1 MKQFKVTIPDSKAQ
15 LFIEIMKSLSFV
27 KDIEENIEM
36 EIPEEHKSIVRE
48 RIEKY
53 KNNTQDYTDWE
64 DISQKINLD

>member
-1 MKQFKVTIPDSKAQ
+1 MKQFKVTIPDGKVQ

-27 KDIEENIEM
+27 EDIEENAEM

-53 KNNTQDYTDWE
+53 KNKTQDYTEWE
-64 DISQKINLD
+64 DISQKLNLD